1 MGTALTERQL
11 KELARLTR
19 RLFLCFDA
27 DAAGQEATL
36 RGMELALAQ
45 GFDVQVVALPKGTR
59 SRPTTRRRSS
69 SGSLEPVSY
78 PVHRVRLEHER
89 ARDRQAAFAAIRDL
103 PRVACPTRRST
114 STRCASRPTCST
126 SRRRRRPGSR
136 RPAAAR
142 ARRESSRR
150 GCSTR
155 AQRLERGAL
164 AGVAAHP
171 ELLRLL
177 EQIGPEHF
185 DDPLHRRARAH
196 LLGEE
201 PADGELTPLLA
212 ELYALAAEDGIT
224 VETTEQMLLRL
235 RERRLQRE
243 LAEADEGRMVDL
255 QQALLEDPYADPR
268 VRLAARPPR
277 LQLRR
282 ADPR

>member
-1 MGTALTERQL
+1 MIALRQAGFLPVVASMGTALTPAQL

-36 RGMELALAQ
+36 RGMDLALAQ
-45 GFDVQVVALPKGTR
+45 GFNVQVVALPKGSDPADDPDAFQR
-59 SRPTTRRRSS
+59 KL
-69 SGSLEPVSY
+69 LEPVSY
-78 PVHRVRLEHER
+78 PVHRVRLERER
-89 ARDRQAAFAAIRDL
+89 ARDRESAFATIRTFLATLPDSPERVEAVRLAADLLDL
-103 PRVACPTRRST
+103 PPETQAGLAPAR
-114 STRCASRPTCST
+114 
-126 SRRRRRPGSR
+126 GSSH
-136 RPAAAR
+136 AAGVVSPRLLDAG
-142 ARRESSRR
+142 S
-150 GCSTR
+150 
-155 AQRLERGAL
+155 RLERGAL

-171 ELLRLL
+171 DLTRLL

-212 ELYALAAEDGIT
+212 ELYALAGQDEIT

-243 LAEADEGRMVDL
+243 LADADEGRMVDL
-255 QQALLEDPYADPR
+255 QQALLKIRTRIREFA
-268 VRLAARPPR
+268 
-277 LQLRR
+277 
-282 ADPR
+282 